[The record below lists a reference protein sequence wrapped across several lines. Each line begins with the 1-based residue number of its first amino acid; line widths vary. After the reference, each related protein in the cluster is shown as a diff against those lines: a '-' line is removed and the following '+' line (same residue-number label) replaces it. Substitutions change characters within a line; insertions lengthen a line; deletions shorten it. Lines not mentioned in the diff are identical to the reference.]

1 MSLEENIFMARVA
14 EQSERFDDMV
24 TYLINVVQAKS
35 EDFTTEERNLL
46 SVGFKNQI
54 GSKRTAIR
62 TISAIEQNPK
72 YSKFNESLAVY
83 KKKIEGE
90 LYAQCM
96 NIVDQVKDTCLQVA
110 TVDETKAFFYKMIGD
125 YYRYVAE
132 CASEETMQVVKDGA
146 LTNYNLAHTSCES
159 LNACSPIRLG
169 LALNFSVFHYEVMG
183 NRKKACELGEQALS
197 DALEKID
204 DVDEETFRDA
214 KSIIE
219 LLKENLSLWKE
230 EEEQNAVEDLWA
242 TPLGL
247 SAESIIDVI

>member
-14 EQSERFDDMV
+14 EQAERFDDMV
-24 TYLINVVQAKS
+24 SYLQEVVKS
-35 EDFTTEERNLL
+35 KTEDFTTEERNLL

-72 YSKFNESLAVY
+72 YQKFNDALSSY

-90 LYAQCM
+90 LYEQCISIVEIVKGQCM
-96 NIVDQVKDTCLQVA
+96 KNSA
-110 TVDETKAFFYKMIGD
+110 TDETKAFFYKMIGD

-132 CASEETMQVVKDGA
+132 CATADKLEAVKSGA
-146 LTNYNLAHTSCES
+146 LENYQLAQSTSES
-159 LNACSPIRLG
+159 LNACNPIRLG
-169 LALNFSVFHYEVMG
+169 LALNFSVFHYEVM
-183 NRKKACELGEQALS
+183 NNHKQACELGEAALS

-230 EEEQNAVEDLWA
+230 EEEQNAVEDL
-242 TPLGL
+242 
-247 SAESIIDVI
+247 

>member
-1 MSLEENIFMARVA
+1 MARVA
-14 EQSERFDDMV
+14 EQAERFDDMV
-24 TYLINVVQAKS
+24 EYLQTVVKAKN

-72 YSKFNESLAVY
+72 YAKFNGALAAY
-83 KKKIEGE
+83 KKRIEQE
-90 LYAQCM
+90 LYNQCIAIV
-96 NIVDQVKDTCLQVA
+96 NIVKSNCMGVA
-110 TVDETKAFFYKMIGD
+110 STDETKAFFYKMIGD

-132 CASEETMQVVKDGA
+132 CAQGDQLDTVKNGA
-146 LTNYNLAHTSCES
+146 LDNYQLAQTTSES
-159 LNACSPIRLG
+159 LNACNPIRLG
-169 LALNFSVFHYEVMG
+169 LALNFSVFHYEVM
-183 NRKKACELGEQALS
+183 NNHKVACELGERALS

-230 EEEQNAVEDLWA
+230 EEEQNAVEDL
-242 TPLGL
+242 
-247 SAESIIDVI
+247 